1 MVPLQHTHNCMKGGM
16 VTALEVHRIVWVM
29 TPHRGNISRPVWVR
43 VGLGRRTSSI
53 VVHGVYVE
61 LEYYKW
67 LSGHIIQ
74 FFSWSLKG
82 CSCWAVT
89 VHLEII
95 LGVLL
100 GNLLV

>member
-1 MVPLQHTHNCMKGGM
+1 MKGGM

-53 VVHGVYVE
+53 VVHGVHVE